1 MKKKFCKGFLA
12 LTFTLLCLKIPA
24 QQALKIGETLP
35 ESFWTTPL
43 QVVNHPEK
51 TITLDKDR
59 GKLILLDFWNT
70 WCSAC
75 LKAFPKMEALQK
87 DLGDQVRILAV
98 TSHDRPT
105 LEKFFATKNGQRFK
119 NIVSVTAEPAL
130 AKYFPHKGV
139 PFIVWVKD
147 GKLLNT
153 TDGEQVTA
161 QNIRKVLQGNG
172 SLQQVVQMDRSRPL
186 FLSEA
191 FDRQQQL
198 TLQSYSIFARGAVPD
213 IGGGGTFRYTAT
225 QKVKGQQFT
234 NLPLFDM
241 YFSLGYHLF
250 QQHGVRE
257 AFSEKRMVLNV
268 RNMELL
274 KGKLAAD
281 DLYDGDSL
289 YNYELIV
296 PDDQAE
302 HLYTY
307 MLQDLNRYAPFEIK
321 IEKRPVKCLVLKR
334 TTTQDRMATK
344 GGPSRSTFPR
354 SPSVLQNAPL
364 KNMVNMLNG
373 NTPVDLPVIDETG
386 YSGNVDLQVSAVT
399 TTDNLRKE
407 LKPYGLDLVEE
418 IRPLEMMIITER
430 SGTKSSP
437 AVSDSIP
444 KN

>member
-12 LTFTLLCLKIPA
+12 LTFTFLCLKIPA
-24 QQALKIGETLP
+24 QQALKIGDTLP

-43 QVVNHPEK
+43 QATGGQKETQIFNA
-51 TITLDKDR
+51 DR
-59 GKLILLDFWNT
+59 NKLILLDFWAT

-75 LKAFPKMEALQK
+75 LLSFPHMEALQK
-87 DLGDQVRILAV
+87 EFADQIKIQAV
-98 TSHDRPT
+98 TAQDRA
-105 LEKFFATKNGQRFK
+105 LIEKFYQTKNGRRFSHLNTLVGDTMLK
-119 NIVSVTAEPAL
+119 KLFPHLGIPFVVWIKDGKVLTTTDSGQVTAE
-130 AKYFPHKGV
+130 
-139 PFIVWVKD
+139 
-147 GKLLNT
+147 
-153 TDGEQVTA
+153 
-161 QNIRKVLQGNG
+161 NIRKVLQGNG

-213 IGGGGTFRYTAT
+213 IGGGGTFRYTAAR
-225 QKVKGQQFT
+225 KVKGQQFT
-234 NLPLFDM
+234 NLPLFDI

-250 QQHGVRE
+250 QQYGVRE

-321 IEKRPVKCLVLKR
+321 IEKRPAKCLVLKR